1 MVWPWHPLAYWWGWG
16 GGGICFSQIKLK
28 LVWFL
33 IRYRVQFTKCLRLLI
48 DEELKWSKQ
57 IENVSKLTQKNIS
70 MIKRAKSFL
79 PQKSLKLLYNS
90 LVLPRLD
97 YCSVVWSNRFHSHT
111 TKLQKIQKRAA
122 RIILNKTYDTP
133 SAVLF
138 TSLKWMTLDREVKEK
153 EAKLL

>member
-1 MVWPWHPLAYWWGWG
+1 MLIGSPANLKKIESFTISLNGNL
-16 GGGICFSQIKLK
+16 IK
-28 LVWFL
+28 
-33 IRYRVQFTKCLRLLI
+33 RVQFTKCLGLLI

-97 YCSVVWSNRFHSHT
+97 YCSVVWSNRFHSYK
-111 TKLQKIQKRAA
+111 TKLQKIQKRAE

-133 SAVLF
+133 SADLF
-138 TSLKWMTLDREVKEK
+138 TSLKWMTLDKAVWVKSRYDEYIN
-153 EAKLL
+153 AFIT